1 MLKITY
7 ITIIISFIAL
17 RVQSQEISYQ
27 PLIFNNI
34 IPVWQHAPIDS
45 SLIGINNFDGRNQFT
60 KSKNPSCY
68 VLFEDN
74 LYIAPSTATTNYGID
89 GGQVERINPINGEVD
104 WIYTFDLR
112 TEERQEVIQD
122 LYIDDQRRLNV
133 VSFRRIVA
141 PKPDPYL
148 IWLDD
153 GDSSLISIRKFDI
166 ETGYLI
172 EHITPS
178 LSDHESLRLKH
189 QMQNSRFFKG
199 DKNGNFQFIEK
210 VTKSGFVLKQYLI
223 DENGHQIQQMNEDTI
238 RFNAPNSGY
247 TNHYQPV
254 FIVSKDTILVLSHV
268 VKQDPLADGQSRLT
282 IYDKDLKKR
291 REYFLDDLIGVN
303 YGQIY
308 IENADNRFI
317 KIMVDLWRNPWEPF
331 ILEHIILD
339 YEGNIVKR
347 FMTTQNGTKH
357 FTFKTTYL
365 ESENE
370 FLVVGVTGDRS
381 FRLNFFKTK
390 GFDELEKIKTIGN
403 QNPEYFFSPTD
414 IFQLPDGDILL
425 NGINIFW
432 PADEDL
438 YQGNWPTLLKFNAED
453 IGLTSTKETEN
464 VCLLRI
470 YPNPASDRVTISLE
484 EDQSGVIDILDHMG
498 REIYITVSETQGGS
512 NQINIGYLPTGMYFV
527 RVTDKTGR
535 IRGTGRFV
543 KMF

>member
-1 MLKITY
+1 MLQRIY
-7 ITIIISFIAL
+7 ITIMISFIAL
-17 RVQSQEISYQ
+17 IVHSQEISYQ
-27 PLIFNNI
+27 PLIFNNFE
-34 IPVWQHAPIDS
+34 PVWQHAPIDS
-45 SLIGINNFDGRNQFT
+45 SLMGISKFDGRNHFT
-60 KSKNPSCY
+60 LSKNPSCL

-74 LYIAPSTATTNYGID
+74 LYIAPSTAITIYGLD
-89 GGQVERINPINGEVD
+89 GGFVERINTMTGKVD

-148 IWLDD
+148 RWPED

-166 ETGYLI
+166 ETGELI
-172 EHITPS
+172 EHHTPS
-178 LSDHESLRLKH
+178 FTDQESLRLKH
-189 QMQNSRFFKG
+189 QITNSRFFKG

-308 IENADNRFI
+308 IENADHRFI
-317 KIMVDLWRNPWEPF
+317 KIMVSLWRNPWEPF

-347 FMTTQNGTKH
+347 FMTTQDGIEH
-357 FTFKTTYL
+357 FTFETTYL

-370 FLVVGVTGDRS
+370 FLVVGVIGDRS
-381 FRLNFFKTK
+381 FGLDFFKTK
-390 GFDELEKIKTIGN
+390 GFDNLEKIKTISY
-403 QNPEYFFSPTD
+403 QNPEYFFSPDD
-414 IFQLPDGDILL
+414 IIQLPDGDILL

-432 PADEDL
+432 PPDEGL
-438 YQGNWPTLLKFNAED
+438 YQGTWPTWLRFNAED
-453 IGLTSTKETEN
+453 IGLTSTKETEYVN
-464 VCLLRI
+464 LLSI
-470 YPNPASDRVTISLE
+470 YPNPASDRITIRLE
-484 EDQSGVIDILDHMG
+484 EDQSGIIDILDHMG
-498 REIYITVSETQGGS
+498 REKYITVSETKEGS

-527 RVTDKTGR
+527 RLTDKTGR
-535 IRGTGRFV
+535 IKGTGRFV

>member
-7 ITIIISFIAL
+7 ITIIILFIAL
-17 RVQSQEISYQ
+17 RVQAQQIIYQ
-27 PLIFNNI
+27 QLIFNNFE
-34 IPVWQHAPIDS
+34 PVWQHAPIDS
-45 SLIGINNFDGRNQFT
+45 SLIGVSNFDGRNHFT
-60 KSKNPSCY
+60 QSKNPSCL

-74 LYIAPSTATTNYGID
+74 LYIAPSTATTIYGLD
-89 GGQVERINPINGEVD
+89 GGFVERINTMTGKVD

-141 PKPDPYL
+141 PKPDPHL
-148 IWLDD
+148 IWPED

-166 ETGYLI
+166 ETGELI
-172 EHITPS
+172 EHHTPS
-178 LSDHESLRLKH
+178 FTDHESLRLKH

-390 GFDELEKIKTIGN
+390 GFDELEKIKTISN

-464 VCLLRI
+464 VSMINI
-470 YPNPASDRVTISLE
+470 YPNPASDRITISLE
-484 EDQSGVIDILDHMG
+484 EDQRGVIDILDHMG
-498 REIYITVSETQGGS
+498 REIYITVRETQGGS
-512 NQINIGYLPTGMYFV
+512 TQINIGHLPTGMYFV

-535 IRGTGRFV
+535 FRGTGRFV
-543 KMF
+543 KMN